1 MNQHKTNESFEN
13 AYGEIKSNQVDESPT
28 KEWNMQAYA
37 SMTMLVWFLL
47 CFFGRLILSKGIIC
61 CIFAVKASMLFIASC
76 FHFIEHYA
84 ISGGLHKEQI
94 GIVLLKQNI

>member
-1 MNQHKTNESFEN
+1 MFQNKTNEFSEN
-13 AYGEIKSNQVDESPT
+13 AYGEKKGNIVDGLPT
-28 KEWNMQAYA
+28 KKWNMQAYA
-37 SMTMLVWFLL
+37 SVTMLVWFLL